1 MHIHILG
8 ICGTFMGGLA
18 RLALDSGI
26 KVTGTDA
33 NAYPP
38 MSTQLESLGIEI
50 TKCYETCF
58 DNQDPDLVVIGNTL
72 SRDNPAIEHV
82 LDNDVPYMSG
92 PAWIAQNFL
101 QKNKV
106 IAVAGTHGKTTT
118 ASMIAWILEYSNLE
132 PSFLIG
138 GVPLNFNVSAR
149 QSTGQVFVI
158 EADEYDTAF
167 FDKRS
172 KFIHYKPDVLVL
184 NNIEYD
190 HADIFDDINDVK
202 VQFHHLIKTIP
213 KKSVIVFNQDD
224 ENIRSVLKMG
234 HWSQLDSFTS
244 KKEGKWSISISS
256 KNFCNIT
263 KNSKL
268 VSKFQLK
275 QFGEHNATNALAAI
289 VAAYKLGIPVEQSSN
304 ALEHFLGTSRRMQLK
319 YDKEGLKIY
328 DDFAHHPT
336 AIKASIQALRDQW
349 PEKRLFVITEL
360 RSNSMRM
367 GAHKDNL
374 AEALKAADQIFL
386 KNNISEWDVQEC
398 LASIAKK
405 VSFHKDSQSIVNELR
420 TIMQGDEVLLVMSN
434 GPFDDICSLIIDILP
449 NNE

>member
-26 KVTGTDA
+26 KVTGSDV

-38 MSTQLESLGIEI
+38 MSTQLEGLGVEI
-50 TKCYETCF
+50 IKGYETCL
-58 DNQDPDLVVIGNTL
+58 DGHIPDLVLIGNTL

-82 LDNDVPYMSG
+82 LDNDIPYMSG
-92 PAWIAQNFL
+92 PEWIAQNFL

-149 QSTGQVFVI
+149 QSSGQVFVI

-172 KFIHYKPDVLVL
+172 KFIHYKPDILVL

-190 HADIFDDINDVK
+190 HADIFNDLDDIK

-213 KKSVIVFNQDD
+213 KKSIIVFNLDD
-224 ENIRSVLKMG
+224 ENIKSVLKMG
-234 HWSQLDSFTS
+234 HWSKLDSFSS
-244 KKEGKWSISISS
+244 KGGENWSISIAP

-263 KNSKL
+263 QDSKL

-289 VAAYKLGIPVEQSSN
+289 AAAYNIGVPVEQSAR
-304 ALEHFLGTSRRMQLK
+304 ALEHFLGTSRRMQLRFDQK
-319 YDKEGLKIY
+319 GVKIY

-336 AIKASIQALRDQW
+336 AIKASIQAVRHQW

-367 GAHKDNL
+367 GAHKDKL
-374 AEALKAADQIFL
+374 AEALKDADQVFL
-386 KNNISEWDVQEC
+386 KDNIAEWNVPEY
-398 LASIAKK
+398 LTSIAKK
-405 VSFHKDSQSIVNELR
+405 VSFHESSQSIVNELR
-420 TIMQGDEVLLVMSN
+420 TKMQGDEVLLVMSN
-434 GPFDDICSLIIDILP
+434 GPFDDICSLIIDTLS